1 MGIIFA
7 TVRKVFETEKSLRWK
22 SVDAPSDREESCA
35 ATFSL
40 VSRKKRGGR
49 RRNARACI
57 VSRDN
62 VAENVEDTRR
72 LFVRTAFVR
81 WFNCHRKVVLNFIVI
96 SIGRIR
102 GRYCHE
108 MTEAPLLS
116 EEARISPMIEEKR
129 STRDTSTDRV
139 RGSTR
144 GQKLLRNDTREYTPS
159 KCTPCFFFFLS
170 RIDATHR
177 LKSRYTSK
185 ISRYIVNFDRRN
197 SRI

>member
-1 MGIIFA
+1 MHCI
-7 TVRKVFETEKSLRWK
+7 ET
-22 SVDAPSDREESCA
+22 
-35 ATFSL
+35 
-40 VSRKKRGGR
+40 R
-49 RRNARACI
+49 RY
-57 VSRDN
+57 N

-72 LFVRTAFVR
+72 LFVRTAFVH

-144 GQKLLRNDTREYTPS
+144 GKKLLRNDTREYTPS
-159 KCTPCFFFFLS
+159 KCTPFYFFYFGS
-170 RIDATHR
+170 MRSVPCTM
-177 LKSRYTSK
+177 LKLEMYLQNFSSYL
-185 ISRYIVNFDRRN
+185 VNLDQRN
-197 SRI
+197 SRSPHFFL